1 MKKGKT
7 FSLLLLTA
15 LFSLPFISAQI
26 YGFSSVKDIVMRTI
40 DSVLSILSPF
50 FEVLIGNYAT
60 SEFFFAKILLL
71 FLLII
76 ICKYVLDKTP
86 IGEGNGKISLLI
98 ATIVSILAIRFIS
111 DTDLIQGILIPY
123 GTLGIAISTIVPLLI
138 FFYFIHNSNVG
149 PAGRKFFWA
158 MFIIILLVLWGSKSS
173 QIGQTANQIYGLT
186 ILAALLI
193 VIFDKSVHS
202 YFGMGELKKHER
214 EGNKRRIREAKK
226 ELDEVEEHFEKR
238 RISWADYKEEKKR
251 LEDYI
256 KELSKE

>member
-76 ICKYVLDKTP
+76 CL
-86 IGEGNGKISLLI
+86 N
-98 ATIVSILAIRFIS
+98 
-111 DTDLIQGILIPY
+111 
-123 GTLGIAISTIVPLLI
+123 
-138 FFYFIHNSNVG
+138 
-149 PAGRKFFWA
+149 W
-158 MFIIILLVLWGSKSS
+158 
-173 QIGQTANQIYGLT
+173 
-186 ILAALLI
+186 
-193 VIFDKSVHS
+193 
-202 YFGMGELKKHER
+202 
-214 EGNKRRIREAKK
+214 
-226 ELDEVEEHFEKR
+226 
-238 RISWADYKEEKKR
+238 
-251 LEDYI
+251 
-256 KELSKE
+256 